1 MEVVLIIIGCILL
14 TLGFIGCFAP
24 ALPGPPLAFAAILIR
39 HLASNEITDSTTTL
53 IVLGVFV
60 VLVSILDYTIPMWFT
75 RISGGSKYG
84 SKGALIGMIAGIFL
98 TPVGMLLGMYLG
110 ALIGELIHDSSNF
123 GKAFLVA
130 CYSFIGFLLT
140 VGIKFIYCVVAVY
153 YFFFP

>member
-14 TLGFIGCFAP
+14 LLGFIGCFAP
-24 ALPGPPLAFAAILIR
+24 ALPGPPLAFAAVLIR
-39 HLASNEITDSTTTL
+39 YLASNEITYSSTAL
-53 IVLGVFV
+53 IVLGIFV

-84 SKGALIGMIAGIFL
+84 SRGALIGMIVGIFL
-98 TPVGMLLGMYLG
+98 TPIGMLLGMFLG
-110 ALIGELIHDSSNF
+110 ALVGELIHDNSNL
-123 GKAFLVA
+123 GKAFIVA

-140 VGIKFIYCVVAVY
+140 VGLKFIYCVVATY